1 MFPRVVSRLTL
12 ALCFLAAAPIGLSS
26 EIPQTVPAAKS
37 FRLGKLELWSL
48 RDSALIVPNDGSV
61 FGKNTTPAAVAQ
73 VLSAAGAPTD
83 KIPLDI
89 DVLMIRIPGHLV
101 LLDAGWGSAGH
112 SVLPQ
117 SLASAGVSPDSV
129 TDILITHAH
138 TDHVGGLADEQGHPL
153 FPKAAIRMSSHE
165 WAFMQSQDDTRTLA
179 AAIKNQVR
187 PFEPG
192 RELLPGI
199 TPIALYGHTPGHVGY
214 EIVSNGQ
221 KLLDIGDLAHS
232 SIISLAQ
239 PGWTIDYDGDRLQG
253 SQQRRAELQ
262 QLATTHQFMFAPH
275 FPFPGVGHIERS
287 GEGLRFQ
294 PGLPSA
300 PH

>member
-1 MFPRVVSRLTL
+1 MFPQIVSRPTL
-12 ALCFLAAAPIGLSS
+12 VLCLLAAAPIALSD
-26 EIPQTVPAAKS
+26 EIPQTAPAAKS
-37 FRLGKLELWSL
+37 FRIGKLELWSL

-83 KIPLDI
+83 KIPLNV

-112 SVLPQ
+112 SVLRQ
-117 SLASAGVSPDSV
+117 SLASAGVSPDSI

-138 TDHVGGLADEQGHPL
+138 SDHVGGLVDEQGHPL
-153 FPKAAIRMSSHE
+153 FSKAAVRMSSNE

-192 RELLPGI
+192 AQLLPGI

-214 EIVSNGQ
+214 EIVSEGH

-239 PGWTIDYDGDRLQG
+239 PNWTIDYDGDKLQG
-253 SQQRRAELQ
+253 SQRRRAELQ
-262 QLATTHQFMFAPH
+262 QLATTHELMFAPH

-287 GEGLRFQ
+287 GEGFRFQ
-294 PGLPSA
+294 PQLPST